1 LQPDENGGGSAVKHV
16 NMISRMPAIATSNT
30 NIPEEVQNKVAL
42 ETAVLAFIVALL
54 KGILPLLDKS

>member
-1 LQPDENGGGSAVKHV
+1 MKHV
-16 NMISRMPAIATSNT
+16 NMISCVPALATTNT

-42 ETAVLAFIVALL
+42 ETALLAFIVALL